1 MRAALG
7 RNVRSLR
14 LSRRMTQQEL
24 AELAESRRALISD
37 IERGEAN
44 PTFDSLVR
52 IAITLGVEPA
62 DLLKGSDR

>member
-1 MRAALG
+1 
-7 RNVRSLR
+7 
-14 LSRRMTQQEL
+14 MTQQEL